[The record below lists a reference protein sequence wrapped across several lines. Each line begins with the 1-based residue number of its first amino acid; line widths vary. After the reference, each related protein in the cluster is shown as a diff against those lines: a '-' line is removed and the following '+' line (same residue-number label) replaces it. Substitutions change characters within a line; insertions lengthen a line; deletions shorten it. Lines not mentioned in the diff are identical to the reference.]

1 MTEFKVAY
9 LAWLGSNYGSVLQSF
24 ALYRSM
30 EKLGYRCEVI
40 DYDHFIRDA
49 EPPSALKDTDPK
61 RYDDDLMR
69 YNFDLFAHRHF
80 VFNQTLQKIN
90 DDLTLSPPQS
100 QEINSFAA
108 FVCGSDQIWKPAGFW
123 FSRKQYLQFAPALKR
138 IGYAPSVGWKSIPAV
153 HEKNIPQWKEW
164 LSGVAYLSAREPSGA
179 ALISEVTGRPVAS
192 VTDPTMLLTPE
203 EWLSA
208 MTEPRYAP
216 EIADILR
223 SGARFMLAYFL
234 DHRALFE
241 KKVRALARRLRLKI
255 VWLSGRAGL
264 GAVQDNCAETDPAGF
279 INLVSK
285 ASLVCADGFHGT
297 CLALNFS
304 KPVLFFSPAWYPDKS
319 NDARVRDL
327 FTRFGIDPATRTV
340 TPRVLVLTFAWELNY
355 DDIKPRIAEAR
366 EQSLTYLRN
375 ALLGATESQGPL
387 FHELKE
393 SGALHD
399 YFTEEHYSGKVFL
412 SAHKLKFALDLPGGA
427 ECHTIRDH
435 AVIVPSLA
443 AGAAPAE
450 NATRIPVY
458 APLGV
463 TIPRKT
469 SYEIHVRVML
479 LTASPAVDIF
489 LSNSVSWQ
497 SQSVLTIRKSMMG
510 QERWLDLYARF
521 TAADDGYDSLM
532 INAAQLTG
540 SGSYISFDT
549 VDIVGRDK

>member
-1 MTEFKVAY
+1 MTELKVAY

-49 EPPSALKDTDPK
+49 EPPSALKDADPK

-123 FSRKQYLQFAPALKR
+123 FSGKQYLQFAPALKR

-208 MTEPRYAP
+208 MTEPRYAL
-216 EIADILR
+216 EIADILH

-241 KKVRALARRLRLKI
+241 KKIRALARRLRLKI
-255 VWLSGRAGL
+255 VWLSGRAGV
-264 GAVQDNCAETDPAGF
+264 GTPQDNCAETDPAGF

-297 CLALNFS
+297 CLALNFA
-304 KPVLFFSPAWYPDKS
+304 KPVIFFSPAWFPEKS
-319 NDARVRDL
+319 NDARMRDL

-340 TPRVLVLTFAWELNY
+340 TPRVPVLTFPWELNY

-375 ALLGATESQGPL
+375 ALLGAAESRGPL
-387 FHELKE
+387 FQDLKE
-393 SGALHD
+393 SGALRD
-399 YFTEEHYSGKVFL
+399 CFADEHYSGKVIL
-412 SAHKLKFALDLPGGA
+412 RADKLKFTSDLPGAA
-427 ECHTIRDH
+427 EIHTIRNH

-443 AGAAPAE
+443 APAE
-450 NATRIPVY
+450 NSPRIPVY
-458 APLGV
+458 APLGKS
-463 TIPRKT
+463 IPRGIPC
-469 SYEIHVRVML
+469 EIHIRAML

-489 LSNSVSWQ
+489 ICNAASSKAQ
-497 SQSVLTIRKSMMG
+497 AVLTIRKSMMG
-510 QERWLDLYARF
+510 QERWLDLYGRF
-521 TAADDGYDSLM
+521 TAADDGCDSLM
-532 INAAQLTG
+532 IDAAQLTG

-549 VDIVGRDK
+549 AEIIGRDK

>member
-1 MTEFKVAY
+1 MTDFKVAY

-49 EPPSALKDTDPK
+49 EPPSALKDADPK
-61 RYDDDLMR
+61 RYDDDLIR

-80 VFNQTLQKIN
+80 VFNPILQKIS
-90 DDLTLSPPQS
+90 DDLTLSPAQN

-108 FVCGSDQIWKPAGFW
+108 FVAGSDQIWKPAGFW

-138 IGYAPSVGWKSIPAV
+138 IGYAPSVGWKTIPAA

-179 ALISEVTGRPVAS
+179 ALIAEAAGRPVAN

-216 EIADILR
+216 EIADILH

-241 KKVRALARRLRLKI
+241 KKIRALARRLGLKI
-255 VWLSGRAGL
+255 VWLSGRAGI
-264 GAVQDNCAETDPAGF
+264 GTAQDNCAETDPAGF
-279 INLVSK
+279 INLISK

-297 CLALNFS
+297 CLALNFA
-304 KPVLFFSPAWYPDKS
+304 KPVIFFSPAWYPEKS
-319 NDARVRDL
+319 NDARVSDL

-340 TPRVLVLTFAWELNY
+340 TPRVPVLTFVWELDY
-355 DDIKPRIAEAR
+355 DDIKPRIAQAR
-366 EQSLTYLRN
+366 EASLTYLRN
-375 ALLGATESQGPL
+375 ALLGAAESRGPL
-387 FHELKE
+387 FQELKE

-399 YFTEEHYSGKVFL
+399 CFTEEHYSGKVLL
-412 SAHKLKFALDLPGGA
+412 SARKLKFAPRLPGAA

-435 AVIVPSLA
+435 AVIVPALT

-450 NATRIPVY
+450 TPEPIPVY

-463 TIPRKT
+463 TIPRGT
-469 SYEIHVRVML
+469 SYEIHIRAML

-489 LSNSVSWQ
+489 ICNAASSKDQ
-497 SQSVLTIRKSMMG
+497 AVLTIRKSMMG
-510 QERWLDLYARF
+510 QERWLDLYAKF
-521 TAADDGYDSLM
+521 TADDDGCNALM
-532 INAAQLTG
+532 IDASQLTG

-549 VDIVGRDK
+549 VDIVCRDR